1 MLLPMQTLL
10 VGLMIR
16 LPIGGSQAIDHADSI
31 GGSQAINHANSI
43 GVGQAIDH
51 ADSIGG
57 SQATGH
63 ADSVGGSVNDQT
75 SYWWQLGY

>member
-43 GVGQAIDH
+43 GVGQAIAQ

-57 SQATGH
+57 R
-63 ADSVGGSVNDQT
+63 VNDQT
-75 SYWWQLGY
+75 SYWWQLGCCPCRLYWWEG

>member
-1 MLLPMQTLL
+1 
-10 VGLMIR
+10 MIR
-16 LPIGGSQAIDHADSI
+16 LPI